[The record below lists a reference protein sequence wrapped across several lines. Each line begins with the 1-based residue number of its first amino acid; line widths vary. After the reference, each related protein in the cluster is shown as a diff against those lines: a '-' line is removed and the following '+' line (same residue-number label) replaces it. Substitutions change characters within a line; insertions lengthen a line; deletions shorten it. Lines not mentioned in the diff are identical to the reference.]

1 MRTAKVGKRENPTT
15 TNRLF
20 VSIETETCNLV
31 VSPAS
36 QMRSQDS
43 RCQLKSTKEYSPK
56 TNASIDRMENCM
68 TGVHFHKEQLLLFK
82 FIYSQCQYMQCPLFF
97 ARKFFWPM
105 RGLNNWRA
113 IRMFLQMPW
122 GKPYSFWNHKKI
134 MGLNS
139 KGAVVP
145 FFPNFLHWAV
155 RTEKTKLYTER
166 FCMYWDR
173 PLTVLL
179 LILRPPTS
187 CQF

>member
-1 MRTAKVGKRENPTT
+1 MWLLLPHFWELTHSSLNVRHLWCAVQKLAKEKILLQPTAC
-15 TNRLF
+15 LF
-20 VSIETETCNLV
+20 QVCSETCNLV
-31 VSPAS
+31 VSPPS

-105 RGLNNWRA
+105 RGLNNWRD

-122 GKPYSFWNHKKI
+122 GKPYSFWIHKKI
-134 MGLNS
+134 WALIQ
-139 KGAVVP
+139 KG
-145 FFPNFLHWAV
+145 
-155 RTEKTKLYTER
+155 
-166 FCMYWDR
+166 
-173 PLTVLL
+173 
-179 LILRPPTS
+179 
-187 CQF
+187 Q